1 MYSFYIV
8 VNPMPPFIPPFR
20 LICILILGFSS
31 GLPLALTGSTL
42 QAWLAVEN
50 VDIKTIGLYAVVGFP
65 YTYKFLWSPLLDYL
79 KPGFF
84 DQRRGWIALMQLGC
98 GGLLAAMA
106 FVDVHSAWTVALVAV
121 AIAFCSSTQDMAI
134 DAYRTDLLPAKE
146 RGLGA
151 AYYVTG
157 YRVAMLVSGGLALI
171 LAGELLGWRGT
182 YLLMAAL
189 IAACALITAI
199 CPTADTEADL
209 KRRERQQSLMQIVRS
224 SAKDFWTK
232 ESAIAILLL
241 IVLYKLGDAFAG
253 SLTTAFLLKGLG
265 FTLTEVGAINKTV
278 SLVAT
283 LMGAFFGGWLM
294 TKLGLYRSLMLFGI
308 LQAVSNLSFWVLSV
322 IEPSVMAMGAAV
334 FTENL
339 CGGMGTAAFVAL
351 LTSLCSKE
359 FSATQYALLSSLA
372 AVGRVYLAA
381 PAGFVVDAYGWS
393 NFFIFSTVAA
403 LPGLLALYL
412 LRASIHKL
420 AR

>member
-1 MYSFYIV
+1 M
-8 VNPMPPFIPPFR
+8 PPFR

-65 YTYKFLWSPLLDYL
+65 YTYKFLWSPFLDYL

-84 DQRRGWIALMQLGC
+84 DQRRGWIALMQMAC
-98 GGLLAAMA
+98 AGLIAAMA
-106 FVDVHSAWTVALVAV
+106 FVDAHSAWTVAAVAV

-134 DAYRTDLLPAKE
+134 DAYRTDLLPATE

-171 LAGELLGWRGT
+171 LAGEYLGWTGT
-182 YLLMAAL
+182 YLLMAGL
-189 IAACALITAI
+189 ISACAVITAFS
-199 CPTADTEADL
+199 PTADTPEDL
-209 KRRERQQSLMQIVRS
+209 AKRQTKRKLFDIV
-224 SAKDFWTK
+224 K
-232 ESAIAILLL
+232 ESTSNFMSKEAAVWILLL
-241 IVLYKLGDAFAG
+241 IVLYKVGDAFAG

-265 FTLTEVGAINKTV
+265 FTLTEVGAVNKTV
-278 SLVAT
+278 SLIAT
-283 LMGAFFGGWLM
+283 LMGAFLGGALM
-294 TKLGLYRSLMLFGI
+294 TRIGLYGSLMLFGVF
-308 LQAVSNLSFWVLSV
+308 QAVSNLSFWLLSI
-322 IEPSVMAMGAAV
+322 IEPNIWAMGGAV
-334 FTENL
+334 FIENL
-339 CGGMGTAAFVAL
+339 CGGMGTAAFVGL

-372 AVGRVYLAA
+372 AMGRVYLAA
-381 PAGFVVDAYGWS
+381 PAGYVVAAYGWS
-393 NFFIFSTVAA
+393 NFFLFSTAA
-403 LPGLLALYL
+403 AIPGLVALYL
-412 LRASIHKL
+412 LRSSIQKL